1 MSRAEL
7 KTKAKNQLGGK
18 LFAKNWLYSV
28 IVFLIVSLLDGGI
41 FSFGIDLLLKFNN
54 QYFTSAFE
62 NILNGA
68 STVLFFVTMVVSGPL
83 AYGVGKLFLKQARDN
98 EPMVIA
104 EVFCGFEEDFKELF
118 LIYFMGSIK
127 AFLWGLLFIVPGIMK
142 TIAYSMSYYIKADN
156 PDYSWRECLS
166 ESEKIMNGHKGEL
179 FVLQLSFIGWNI
191 VGFICCGIG
200 MYWVMSYENAT
211 AAHFYESIKEA
222 ENLKEVSV

>member
-7 KTKAKNQLGGK
+7 KAKAKNQLGGK
-18 LFAKNWLYSV
+18 LFGTNWLNSV
-28 IVFLIVSLLDGGI
+28 IILIIISLLNGGI

-68 STVLFFVTMVVSGPL
+68 STVLFVVKIVVSGPL
-83 AYGVGKLFLKQARDN
+83 AYGADKLFLKQARDN

-166 ESEKIMNGHKGEL
+166 ESEKIMNGHKGEY
-179 FVLQLSFIGWNI
+179 FVLQLSFIGWKI
-191 VGFICCGIG
+191 VGSICCGIG
-200 MYWVMSYENAT
+200 MYWVSAYQNAT

>member
-1 MSRAEL
+1 M
-7 KTKAKNQLGGK
+7 
-18 LFAKNWLYSV
+18 LYSV
-28 IVFLIVSLLDGGI
+28 IVLLIVSLLDGGI

-83 AYGVGKLFLKQARDN
+83 AYGAAKLFLKQARDN
-98 EPMVIA
+98 EPMVI
-104 EVFCGFEEDFKELF
+104 EDVFCGFKEDFKELF
-118 LIYFMGSIK
+118 LIHFISSIK
-127 AFLWGLLFIVPGIMK
+127 ASLWGLLFIVPGIVK
-142 TIAYSMSYYIKADN
+142 GLAYSMSYYIKADN

-166 ESEKIMNGHKGEL
+166 ESEKIMNGHKGEF
-179 FVLQLSFIGWNI
+179 FVLQLSFIGWDI

-222 ENLKEVSV
+222 DNLKGASVPAFEETE